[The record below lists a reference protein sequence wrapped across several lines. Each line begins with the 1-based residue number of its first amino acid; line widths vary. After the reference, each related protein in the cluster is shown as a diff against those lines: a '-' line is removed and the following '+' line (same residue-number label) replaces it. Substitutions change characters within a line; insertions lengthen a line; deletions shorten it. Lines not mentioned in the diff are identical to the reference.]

1 MFTHGIL
8 DKWKAIHFNYSGW
21 YLDCPKTKCPE
32 SELEIRD
39 QIEPALKNIKQ
50 TKTKAAAVVDL
61 VGTPSSKGQKGRKRK
76 TPELVILLN
85 SSGEEEPAPKAT

>member
-1 MFTHGIL
+1 MVGIWTVQRL
-8 DKWKAIHFNYSGW
+8 SV
-21 YLDCPKTKCPE
+21 
-32 SELEIRD
+32 LEIRD

-61 VGTPSSKGQKGRKRK
+61 VGTPSSKGHKGRKKK

-85 SSGEEEPAPKAT
+85 SSGEEEPTPKAT